1 MIQLTCAVMALLWIS
16 DAASNAK
23 SDRGQ
28 AAASAVFAAA
38 VIVLGVVAC

>member
-1 MIQLTCAVMALLWIS
+1 MIQATCAVMALLWIA
-16 DAASNAK
+16 DVRENLGR
-23 SDRGQ
+23 DNGQ